1 MDLFGRVDVLRRAG
15 RVEMTVSSAINL
27 SVNKLPD
34 CNLEV
39 SSAIILSCEN
49 KLPDCNLEGTPAW
62 CAVDDKRWRLFGAFV
77 VLYEVWVRL
86 FEDECHTS
94 TVPQK
99 GMISAR
105 GQ

>member
-1 MDLFGRVDVLRRAG
+1 MAPAKWICSGGWTCCAAPGVWTAPM
-15 RVEMTVSSAINL
+15 MT
-27 SVNKLPD
+27 
-34 CNLEV
+34 V